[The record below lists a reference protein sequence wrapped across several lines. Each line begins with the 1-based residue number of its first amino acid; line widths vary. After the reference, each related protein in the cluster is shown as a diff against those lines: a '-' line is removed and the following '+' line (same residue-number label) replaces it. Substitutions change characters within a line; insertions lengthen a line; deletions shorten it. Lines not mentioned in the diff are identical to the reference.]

1 MSITSEITDLESYLS
16 NAYSKV
22 NEKGGTIPLNKNAQ
36 NLASTIDSIPT
47 SSIIIIPP
55 EAGTLTSI
63 SVTNNPNK
71 TTYTEGEYFDFA
83 GLIITATYSSGQ
95 QFDVTNSCTYTMNQ
109 PLQVSDTSILV
120 TYESQTTTISI
131 VVNAI
136 PVPAP
141 ASTTALF
148 HFDQNL
154 NNACGGSATTGTTPN
169 YVAGK
174 FDKAITT
181 YNSFEMNI
189 AGIDNQTL
197 RINNY
202 TFEFWAKCS
211 ATGTYDNIRYTNKY
225 YTSSHTIERIFSTD
239 DIATNG
245 LKLLTGN
252 KALAE
257 TCVVDN
263 IPSNFSKTDWN
274 HIAIVFYSDGTYKAF
289 LNGTL
294 ACHGNTRNYQ
304 PVVWGG
310 ITTYSQT
317 TGQTATLD
325 EFLFCTSAKY
335 TNNFVPN
342 HAPYYLQ

>member
-1 MSITSEITDLESYLS
+1 M
-16 NAYSKV
+16 
-22 NEKGGTIPLNKNAQ
+22 
-36 NLASTIDSIPT
+36 
-47 SSIIIIPP
+47 
-55 EAGTLTSI
+55 TSI
-63 SVTNNPNK
+63 SVTNNPTK

-83 GLIITATYSSGQ
+83 GLVITATYSSGQ
-95 QFDVTNSCTYTMNQ
+95 QYDVTNSCTYTMNQ

-141 ASTTALF
+141 ASTSALF
-148 HFDQNL
+148 HFNNNL
-154 NNACGGSATTGTTPN
+154 TNECGGSATGGNPN

-174 FDKAITT
+174 FGNAMTTNNSIT
-181 YNSFEMNI
+181 MNI
-189 AGIDNQTL
+189 TGIDNQTL
-197 RINNY
+197 RTNNY
-202 TFEFWAKCS
+202 TFEFWVKCS
-211 ATGTYDNIRYTNKY
+211 STGTYNINIKYTNKY
-225 YTSSHTIERIFSTD
+225 YTSSTTLEPIFSGD

-245 LKLLTGN
+245 LKLATGN

-257 TCVVDN
+257 NCTVDN
-263 IPSNFSKTDWN
+263 IPSSFDKTQWN
-274 HIAIVFYSDGTYKAF
+274 HVAIVFYSDGTYKAF

-310 ITTYSQT
+310 VSPYSQT
-317 TGQTATLD
+317 TGQNATID

-335 TNNFVPN
+335 TNDFVPN
-342 HAPYYLQ
+342 HAPYYIQTNS